1 MVPSTGTVRLR
12 CLIGVGMDQDRAL
25 ELLQLAERAEP
36 HVYGPD
42 QRAWRARLNEAA
54 DEISQALGF
63 FLDQGNGDAALRLA
77 GALRLFWMDTGR
89 VDQGR
94 GWLGA
99 ALDAHDGSPSLARA
113 RALVA
118 AGELAFRQ
126 GDQAAARSWTTQSL
140 EHAQLL
146 GHPSTVA
153 LAHTNLARIALRDG
167 DAGAIERHAQ
177 LGSRRRGR
185 ICTRAA
191 GRCTCSPGPLTPLAT
206 WRGPGRCSWTAW
218 SFVGG
223 WATGWGRR
231 SS

>member
-54 DEISQALGF
+54 DEISQTLGF

-94 GWLGA
+94 VIPPGFCGGSIAWKAGWSHG
-99 ALDAHDGSPSLARA
+99 
-113 RALVA
+113 
-118 AGELAFRQ
+118 
-126 GDQAAARSWTTQSL
+126 TQL
-140 EHAQLL
+140 
-146 GHPSTVA
+146 
-153 LAHTNLARIALRDG
+153 
-167 DAGAIERHAQ
+167 
-177 LGSRRRGR
+177 
-185 ICTRAA
+185 
-191 GRCTCSPGPLTPLAT
+191 
-206 WRGPGRCSWTAW
+206 
-218 SFVGG
+218 
-223 WATGWGRR
+223 
-231 SS
+231 

>member
-1 MVPSTGTVRLR
+1 MRSARRLDSSSTKAMVMPR
-12 CLIGVGMDQDRAL
+12 CGWRGRCACSGWTLVGWT
-25 ELLQLAERAEP
+25 RAEGGLVP
-36 HVYGPD
+36 PLM
-42 QRAWRARLNEAA
+42 RMTAAPAWL
-54 DEISQALGF
+54 ALGP
-63 FLDQGNGDAALRLA
+63 LSLR
-77 GALRLFWMDTGR
+77 
-89 VDQGR
+89 
-94 GWLGA
+94 
-99 ALDAHDGSPSLARA
+99 
-113 RALVA
+113 
-118 AGELAFRQ
+118 ELAFRQ

>member
-118 AGELAFRQ
+118 AGAGVPAGRS
-126 GDQAAARSWTTQSL
+126 GGCPVVDHPVAGARS
-140 EHAQLL
+140 A
-146 GHPSTVA
+146 PRA
-153 LAHTNLARIALRDG
+153 PFDG
-167 DAGAIERHAQ
+167 GAGPQRPGAGPGAV
-177 LGSRRRGR
+177 RGQPGASS
-185 ICTRAA
+185 AA
-191 GRCTCSPGPLTPLAT
+191 GRPAGA
-206 WRGPGRCSWTAW
+206 GGRAEQPW
-218 SFVGG
+218 
-223 WATGWGRR
+223 
-231 SS
+231 

>member
-77 GALRLFWMDTGR
+77 GRGPPSRWSTLSSSGTLRRWRWPTPTWPGLRCGMAT
-89 VDQGR
+89 
-94 GWLGA
+94 
-99 ALDAHDGSPSLARA
+99 
-113 RALVA
+113 RALSSA
-118 AGELAFRQ
+118 
-126 GDQAAARSWTTQSL
+126 T
-140 EHAQLL
+140 
-146 GHPSTVA
+146 PK
-153 LAHTNLARIALRDG
+153 
-167 DAGAIERHAQ
+167 